1 VTSKTRVTRKYQVTI
16 PREVRVKTGIK
27 VGDEFQVM
35 DKGELIVLKKI
46 NKEKT
51 ILDFAGCWEGYPED
65 PEKFMEDL
73 RKMWSTWK
81 P

>member
-35 DKGELIVLKKI
+35 DKGELIVLKKM

>member
-35 DKGELIVLKKI
+35 DKGELIVLKKM
-46 NKEKT
+46 NKGKS

>member
-1 VTSKTRVTRKYQVTI
+1 M
-16 PREVRVKTGIK
+16 KTGIK

>member
-1 VTSKTRVTRKYQVTI
+1 MTSKTRVTRKYQVTI